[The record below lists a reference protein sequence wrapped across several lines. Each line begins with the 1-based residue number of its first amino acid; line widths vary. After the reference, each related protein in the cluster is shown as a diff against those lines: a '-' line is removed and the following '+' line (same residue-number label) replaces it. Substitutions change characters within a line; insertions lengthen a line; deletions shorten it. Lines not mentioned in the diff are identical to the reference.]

1 MARLALVDTDQNIL
15 TSVAMTLEVEVFKIK
30 TLNFFQS
37 ALSEIDKS
45 VSNMA
50 VLDIKMARM
59 GMMAMLQ
66 GLLQKLA
73 CQFNL

>member
-1 MARLALVDTDQNIL
+1 MAILALVDTDQNIL

-30 TLNFFQS
+30 TLNFVQS

>member
-30 TLNFFQS
+30 TLNFVQS

-45 VSNMA
+45 MSNMA
-50 VLDIKMARM
+50 VLNVKMSRM
-59 GMMAMLQ
+59 SRMVMLQ

-73 CQFNL
+73 FQFN